1 MSDLKFDWE
10 TVGDKAVLAVTGR
23 NQRRMDDGSL
33 AWDALALRVGDDAV
47 VLTVTANS
55 DEIVVSHE
63 PAPDGEGWDAISA
76 LADAVGKPLGWC
88 WVGTNYRGYRD
99 SFTLA
104 FGNVVPDA
112 LQPRLTF
119 LAEASSLSC
128 FDLTPRKGRT

>member
-10 TVGDKAVLAVTGR
+10 TVADKPVLTVTGR

-33 AWDALALRVGDDAV
+33 AWDALAFRVGVDAV
-47 VLTVTANS
+47 VMTVTADS
-55 DEIVVSHE
+55 DEIIVSHE
-63 PAPDGEGWDAISA
+63 PAPDGEGWDAIPT

-88 WVGTNYRGYRD
+88 WIGTNYRGYRD

-119 LAEASSLSC
+119 LAEACSLSC
-128 FDLTPRKGRT
+128 FDLTARKA

>member
-1 MSDLKFDWE
+1 MSDLQFDWE
-10 TVGDKAVLAVTGR
+10 AVVHKSVVAVIGR
-23 NQRRMDDGSL
+23 NQRRMSDGSL
-33 AWDALALRVGDDAV
+33 AWDALALALGDDAV
-47 VLTVTANS
+47 LLTVTADT
-55 DEIVVSHE
+55 DEIIVSHE
-63 PAPDGEGWDAISA
+63 PAPDGGGWTVVSD

-104 FGNVVPDA
+104 FGDVLPDA

-128 FDLTPRKGRT
+128 FDLTPRPA